1 MGLVIREHEYETAAI
16 QGEKVS
22 VIDNVL
28 QWVDIFLRPHLARF
42 RSGKRR
48 LEVVYSDEA
57 SERERIEKNN
67 PLIRH
72 AKSVTSQVGEDGVIA
87 HILERLEIASGW
99 CVEFGAWDGKYNA
112 NTWDLV
118 HNRGWKAV
126 YIEANESAFAMLVE
140 NSSALPDVHC
150 INEFIEIE
158 GPKSL
163 DALLARTP
171 IPKDFDFLVIDIDSN
186 DWHIWKSLQ
195 GYRPRVVMIEFSEFC
210 PPEIFYVKDP
220 DAPGPS
226 SASLSAVCELGK
238 QKGYELVAV
247 VGGNAIFVLNE
258 YSNRFDIRDNS
269 PQGMFKSFANT
280 RIFQSYDGTLFLA
293 GNRELIWRH
302 QRDRDGLIKRIH
314 VSDADIQVLP
324 EGLRVF
330 QPRLSYENTFLEEQ
344 AGRLDRSRV
353 PSNQLLDYQNNVTS
367 ECGEDGI
374 LAHIFEKIGEGNKYC
389 VEVGAHDGVRFSNT
403 FALIRDQ
410 NWSAVLIESDPA
422 AYQKL
427 ESSYRSSERVRTINA
442 KVATTGR
449 NSLGRILASASA
461 PAEIDFLCIDVEGN
475 DYHLWANLRGYRP
488 RVVMVDFNPT
498 IPNDVL
504 FVQEDSDLRNDGAS
518 LSALIE
524 LGQALGYELAGA
536 TTWNAIFVRRELLG
550 KLGIKNNSID
560 RMYYPVFE
568 MRVFWSINCY
578 LHVSGCDRLVRHNY
592 VFDPEQI
599 QPIPANVRTI
609 PYSKGLGSAPRSTFF
624 D

>member
-1 MGLVIREHEYETAAI
+1 MIDYLVRQAER
-16 QGEKVS
+16 
-22 VIDNVL
+22 L
-28 QWVDIFLRPHLARF
+28 LRPHLARL
-42 RSGKRR
+42 RSGTRR
-48 LEVVYSDEA
+48 LEILYPDDTA
-57 SERERIEKNN
+57 ERQRIAENN
-67 PLIRH
+67 PLLRY
-72 AKSVTSQVGEDGVIA
+72 AKSITSQVGEDGVIA
-87 HILERLEIASGW
+87 QILERLEIVNGW
-99 CVEFGAWDGKYNA
+99 CVEFGAWDGKFNA

-126 YIEANESAFAMLVE
+126 YIEANETAFAMLVE
-140 NSSALPDVHC
+140 NSSGLPDVHC
-150 INEFIEIE
+150 INEFIEID
-158 GPKSL
+158 GPKRL

-195 GYRPRVVMIEFSEFC
+195 GYRPKVVMIEFSEFC

-226 SASLSAVCELGK
+226 SASLSAVSELAK
-238 QKGYELVAV
+238 QKGYELIAV
-247 VGGNAIFVLNE
+247 VGGNALFVLKE
-258 YSNRFDIRDNS
+258 YSSRFEIRDNS
-269 PQGMFKSFANT
+269 PQAMFKSFANT
-280 RIFQSYDGTLFLA
+280 RLFQSYDGTLFLA

-302 QRDRDGLIKRIH
+302 QRDRDGQIKRIH

-330 QPRLSYENTFLEEQ
+330 QPRLSYENPFLEEK
-344 AGRLDRSRV
+344 AGSLDRSRV
-353 PSNQLLDYQNNVTS
+353 PSNRLLDFQYNVTS
-367 ECGEDGI
+367 ECGEDGV
-374 LAHIFEKIGEGNKYC
+374 LAHIFERIGEGNKYC

-403 FALIRDQ
+403 HALIRDR
-410 NWSAVLIESDPA
+410 NWSALLIESDPA
-422 AYQKL
+422 AYGKL
-427 ESSYRSSERVRTINA
+427 ESTYHSSDRVRTMNVRVTA
-442 KVATTGR
+442 TGR
-449 NSLGRILASASA
+449 NSLDKLLASASA
-461 PAEIDFLCIDVEGN
+461 PAEFDLLCIDVEGN
-475 DYHLWANLRGYRP
+475 DYHLWANLRRYSP
-488 RVVMVDFNPT
+488 RVIVVDFNPT

-504 FVQEDSDLRNDGAS
+504 FVQEDSDLKNDGAS
-518 LSALIE
+518 LSAFIE
-524 LGQALGYELAGA
+524 LGHALGYELAAA

-550 KLGIKNNSID
+550 KLGITNNSID

-578 LHVSGCDRLVRHNY
+578 LHISGCDRLVRHNY

>member
-1 MGLVIREHEYETAAI
+1 MIDFLVRQAER
-16 QGEKVS
+16 
-22 VIDNVL
+22 L
-28 QWVDIFLRPHLARF
+28 LRPNLARL
-42 RSGKRR
+42 RSGARR
-48 LEVVYSDEA
+48 LEIIHPDDTA
-57 SERERIEKNN
+57 ERKRIEKNN
-67 PLIRH
+67 PLIRY
-72 AKSVTSQVGEDGVIA
+72 AKSITSQVGEDGVIA

-126 YIEANESAFAMLVE
+126 YIEANETAFSMLRA
-140 NSSALPDVHC
+140 NSSALPDVYC
-150 INEFIEIE
+150 INEFIEIK

-163 DALLARTP
+163 DALLSQTP

-195 GYRPRVVMIEFSEFC
+195 VYRPKVVMIEFSEFC

-238 QKGYELVAV
+238 QKGYNLVAV
-247 VGGNAIFVLNE
+247 VGGNAIFVLDE
-258 YSNRFDIRDNS
+258 YSNRFEIHDNS
-269 PQGMFKSFANT
+269 PKGMFKSFANT
-280 RIFQSYDGTLFLA
+280 RLFQSYDGTLFLA

-330 QPRLSYENTFLEEQ
+330 QPRLSYQNTFLEEK
-344 AGRLDRSRV
+344 AGRLDRTRI
-353 PSNQLLDYQNNVTS
+353 PANQLLDYQNNVTS

-374 LAHIFEKIGEGNKYC
+374 LAHIFEKIGVGNKYC
-389 VEVGAHDGVRFSNT
+389 VEVGAHDGIRFSNT

-410 NWSAVLIESDPA
+410 HWSALLIECDPA
-422 AYQKL
+422 AYQEL
-427 ESSYRSSERVRTINA
+427 ESTYRSTDHVRTTNA
-442 KVATTGR
+442 KVAATGR
-449 NSLGRILASASA
+449 DSLDRILASASA
-461 PAEIDFLCIDVEGN
+461 PTEIDFLCIDVEGN

-488 RVVMVDFNPT
+488 RVVMIDFNPT

-504 FVQEDSDLRNDGAS
+504 FVQEDSDLKNDGAS
-518 LSALIE
+518 LIALIE
-524 LGQALGYELAGA
+524 LGNALGYELAAA

-550 KLGIKNNSID
+550 KLGIVNNGID

-578 LHVSGCDRLVRHNY
+578 LHISGCDRLVRHNY
-592 VFDPEQI
+592 VFDPEKI

-609 PYSKGLGSAPRSTFF
+609 PYAKGLGGNPRSTFF

>member
-1 MGLVIREHEYETAAI
+1 
-16 QGEKVS
+16 
-22 VIDNVL
+22 VIDFLVRQTERL
-28 QWVDIFLRPHLARF
+28 LRPDLARL
-42 RSGKRR
+42 RSGARR
-48 LEVVYSDEA
+48 LEVIYPDDTA
-57 SERERIEKNN
+57 DRLRIEKNN
-67 PLIRH
+67 PLIRY

-87 HILERLEIASGW
+87 HILERLGITSGW

-126 YIEANESAFAMLVE
+126 YIEANEGAFAMLLE
-140 NSSALPDVHC
+140 NSSALSDVYC
-150 INEFIEIE
+150 INEFIEID

-163 DALLARTP
+163 DALLSRTP

-195 GYRPRVVMIEFSEFC
+195 GYRPKVVMIEFSEFC

-220 DAPGPS
+220 HAPGPS

-238 QKGYELVAV
+238 QKGYELIAV
-247 VGGNAIFVLNE
+247 VGGNAIFVLDE
-258 YSNRFDIRDNS
+258 YSSRFEIRDNS

-280 RIFQSYDGTLFLA
+280 RLFQSYDGTLFLA

-324 EGLRVF
+324 EGLRIF
-330 QPRLSYENTFLEEQ
+330 QPRLSYKNAFLEEN

-353 PSNQLLDYQNNVTS
+353 PSNRLLDFQINVTS

-403 FALIRDQ
+403 FSLIRDR
-410 NWSAVLIESDPA
+410 NWSALLIESDA
-422 AYQKL
+422 SAYQGL
-427 ESSYRSSERVRTINA
+427 QSIYSASDRVRTMNV
-442 KVATTGR
+442 KVDATGR
-449 NSLGRILASASA
+449 NSLGRLLGSVSA
-461 PAEIDFLCIDVEGN
+461 PTEIDFLCIDVEGN

-488 RVVMVDFNPT
+488 RVVMIDFNPT

-504 FVQEDSDLRNDGAS
+504 FVQEDSDLKNDGAS

-524 LGQALGYELAGA
+524 LGRALGYELAAA

-550 KLGIKNNSID
+550 KLGIENNNID
-560 RMYYPVFE
+560 SMYYPVFE

-578 LHVSGCDRLVRHNY
+578 LHISGCDRLVRHNY
-592 VFDPEQI
+592 VFNPEQI

-609 PYSKGLGSAPRSTFF
+609 PYAKGLGGTPRSTFF

>member
-1 MGLVIREHEYETAAI
+1 MVGL
-16 QGEKVS
+16 
-22 VIDNVL
+22 IDS
-28 QWVDIFLRPHLARF
+28 ILRQMDRLFRPDVARL
-42 RSGKRR
+42 RSGERR
-48 LEVVYSDEA
+48 LEIIHPDDA
-57 SERERIEKNN
+57 LERQRIEKNN
-67 PLIRH
+67 PLIRY
-72 AKSVTSQVGEDGVIA
+72 ARSVTSQVGEDGVIA
-87 HILERLEIASGW
+87 HILERLGITQGW
-99 CVEFGAWDGKYNA
+99 CVEFGAWDGKFNA

-150 INEFIEIE
+150 LNEFIEID
-158 GPKSL
+158 GPKRL

-171 IPKDFDFLVIDIDSN
+171 IPKNFDFLVIDIDSN

-195 GYRPRVVMIEFSEFC
+195 GYRPKVVMIEFSEFC

-220 DAPGPS
+220 AAPGPS
-226 SASLSAVCELGK
+226 SASLSAVCDLGR
-238 QKGYELVAV
+238 QKGYTLVAV
-247 VGGNAIFVLNE
+247 VGGNALFVLDE
-258 YSNRFDIRDNS
+258 YSSRFEILDNS
-269 PQGMFKSFANT
+269 PRGMFKSFANT
-280 RIFQSYDGTLFLA
+280 RLFQSYDGTLFLA

-302 QRDRDGLIKRIH
+302 QRDRDGQVRRIH

-330 QPRLSYENTFLEEQ
+330 QPRLSYENAFLEEN

-353 PSNQLLDYQNNVTS
+353 PANRLLDFQNNITS
-367 ECGEDGI
+367 ECGEDGV
-374 LAHIFEKIGEGNKYC
+374 LAHIFEKIGEGNRYC

-403 FALIRDQ
+403 FALIRDR
-410 NWSAVLIESDPA
+410 NWAGLLIESDRT

-427 ESSYRSSERVRTINA
+427 ESAYRSLDRVRTVNA
-442 KVATTGR
+442 EVSATGR
-449 NSLGRILASASA
+449 DCLDRLLASASA
-461 PAEIDFLCIDVEGN
+461 PTEIDFLCIDVEGN

-488 RVVMVDFNPT
+488 RVVMIDFNPT

-504 FVQEDSDLRNDGAS
+504 FVQEDSALKNDGAS

-524 LGQALGYELAGA
+524 LGKALGYELAAA
-536 TTWNAIFVRRELLG
+536 TTWNAIFVRRDHFG
-550 KLGIKNNSID
+550 ALGIEDNSID

-578 LHVSGCDRLVRHNY
+578 LHTAGCDRLVRHNY

-609 PYSKGLGSAPRSTFF
+609 PYTDRLDGSPASTFF
-624 D
+624 R

>member
-1 MGLVIREHEYETAAI
+1 
-16 QGEKVS
+16 
-22 VIDNVL
+22 VIDFLVRQAEKL
-28 QWVDIFLRPHLARF
+28 LRPELVRL
-42 RSGKRR
+42 RSGARR
-48 LEVVYSDEA
+48 LEIIHPDDTA
-57 SERERIEKNN
+57 ERQRIEQNN
-67 PLIRH
+67 PLIRY
-72 AKSVTSQVGEDGVIA
+72 AKSITSQVGEDGVIA
-87 HILERLEIASGW
+87 HILERLEIGSGW

-126 YIEANESAFAMLVE
+126 YIEANEAAFAMLVE
-140 NSSALPDVHC
+140 NSSALPNVYC
-150 INEFIEIE
+150 INEFIEID

-163 DALLARTP
+163 DALLLRTP

-195 GYRPRVVMIEFSEFC
+195 RYRPKVVMIEFSEFC

-220 DAPGPS
+220 GTPGPS
-226 SASLSAVCELGK
+226 SASLTAVCELGK
-238 QKGYELVAV
+238 QKGYELIAV

-258 YSNRFDIRDNS
+258 YSNRFEIRDNS

-280 RIFQSYDGTLFLA
+280 RLFQSYDGTLFLA

-302 QRDRDGLIKRIH
+302 QRDRNGLIKRIQ

-330 QPRLSYENTFLEEQ
+330 QPRLSYENTFLEEK
-344 AGRLDRSRV
+344 AGRLDRSRI
-353 PSNQLLDYQNNVTS
+353 PSNRLLDYQNNVTS
-367 ECGEDGI
+367 ECGEDGM

-389 VEVGAHDGVRFSNT
+389 VEIGAHDGVRLSNT
-403 FALIRDQ
+403 FALIRDR
-410 NWSAVLIESDPA
+410 NWSGLLIESDSK

-427 ESSYRSSERVRTINA
+427 EGAYRSSDRVRTANVRVTA
-442 KVATTGR
+442 TGR
-449 NSLGRILASASA
+449 DSLSRLLDSVSA
-461 PAEIDFLCIDVEGN
+461 PTDIDFLCIDVEGN
-475 DYHLWANLRGYRP
+475 DYHLWANLRRYRP
-488 RVVMVDFNPT
+488 RVVMIDFNPT

-504 FVQEDSDLRNDGAS
+504 FVQEDSDLKNDGAS

-524 LGQALGYELAGA
+524 LGHALGYELAA
-536 TTWNAIFVRRELLG
+536 VTTWNAIFVRRELLG
-550 KLGIKNNSID
+550 KLGIRDNSID
-560 RMYYPVFE
+560 KMYYPVFE

-578 LHVSGCDRLVRHNY
+578 LHISGCDRLVRHNY

-609 PYSKGLGSAPRSTFF
+609 PYAKGLGGDPRSTFF

>member
-1 MGLVIREHEYETAAI
+1 MLKFV
-16 QGEKVS
+16 EKAG
-22 VIDNVL
+22 VIDFLVRQTERL
-28 QWVDIFLRPHLARF
+28 LRPHLARL
-42 RSGKRR
+42 RSGARR
-48 LEVVYSDEA
+48 LEIVYPDDSA
-57 SERERIEKNN
+57 ERQRIERNN
-67 PLIRH
+67 PLIRY
-72 AKSVTSQVGEDGVIA
+72 AKSITSQVGEDGVIA
-87 HILERLEIASGW
+87 HVLERLGIASGW

-126 YIEANESAFAMLVE
+126 YIEANETAFAMLVE
-140 NSSALPDVHC
+140 NSSGLPDVHC
-150 INEFIEIE
+150 INEFIDIE

-163 DALLARTP
+163 DALLSRTP
-171 IPKDFDFLVIDIDSN
+171 IPSDFDFLVIDIDSN

-195 GYRPRVVMIEFSEFC
+195 GYRPKVVMIEFSEFC
-210 PPEIFYVKDP
+210 PPEIFYVKAP

-238 QKGYELVAV
+238 QKGYELIAV
-247 VGGNAIFVLNE
+247 VGGNAIFVLAE
-258 YSNRFDIRDNS
+258 YSNRFEIRDNS

-280 RIFQSYDGTLFLA
+280 RLFQSYDGTLFLA

-302 QRDRDGLIKRIH
+302 QRDRDGQIKRIH

-330 QPRLSYENTFLEEQ
+330 QPRLSYENTFLEEW
-344 AGRLDRSRV
+344 AGRLDPSRV
-353 PSNQLLDYQNNVTS
+353 PSNRLLRFRNNITS

-374 LAHIFEKIGEGNKYC
+374 LAHIFDKIGEGKKYC

-403 FALIRDQ
+403 FALIRDR
-410 NWSAVLIESDPA
+410 NWAGLLVESDTG

-427 ESSYRSSERVRTINA
+427 ETAYRSLDRVRTANVR
-442 KVATTGR
+442 VAATGQH
-449 NSLGRILASASA
+449 SLGRVLASASA
-461 PAEIDFLCIDVEGN
+461 PADIDFLCIDVEGN

-488 RVVMVDFNPT
+488 RVVMIDFNPT

-504 FVQEDSDLRNDGAS
+504 FVQEDSDLKNDSAS

-524 LGQALGYELAGA
+524 LGRALGYELAAA
-536 TTWNAIFVRRELLG
+536 TTWNAIFVRRDLFG
-550 KLGIKNNSID
+550 KLGIENNSID
-560 RMYYPVFE
+560 LMYYPVFE

-578 LHVSGCDRLVRHNY
+578 LHISGCDRLVRHNY

-609 PYSKGLGSAPRSTFF
+609 PYTSSLGGDPASTFF
-624 D
+624 A